1 MDDRILRELIYLAR
15 SNDPVALRSLYAY
28 YDALVNT
35 VMRKMKYISS
45 MSLEAQDLLQV
56 GLITFDKVFWSYRE
70 DLDTTFEVYARSCI
84 IKKMQS
90 LLKKQ
95 YTFFTRYEKK
105 AISLDRI
112 VNYDD
117 SRTYGELIADQRVEY
132 SPQKAQDLEKVWEL
146 VYAIIQNE
154 TSERDQK
161 IFHLVLLGYPEKE
174 VALML
179 NISIKCVYNSV
190 YRVMSK
196 LRAHSLGEFLI
207 INVNR
212 N

>member
-56 GLITFDKVFWSYRE
+56 GMITFDKVFWSYRE

-112 VNYDD
+112 INYDD

-179 NISIKCVYNSV
+179 NISIKCVYNIV
-190 YRVMSK
+190 YLVMSK
-196 LRAHSLGEFLI
+196 LRAHPLGEYLI
-207 INVNR
+207 IN
-212 N
+212 

>member
-56 GLITFDKVFWSYRE
+56 GMITFDKVFWSYRE
-70 DLDTTFEVYARSCI
+70 DLDTTFEIYARSCI

-196 LRAHSLGEFLI
+196 LRAHPLGEFLI
-207 INVNR
+207 IN
-212 N
+212 

>member
-117 SRTYGELIADQRVEY
+117 SRTFGELIADQRVEY

-196 LRAHSLGEFLI
+196 LRAHPLGEFLI
-207 INVNR
+207 IN
-212 N
+212 

>member
-15 SNDPVALRSLYAY
+15 SNDPVALRSLYVY

-56 GLITFDKVFWSYRE
+56 GMITFDKVFWSYRE
-70 DLDTTFEVYARSCI
+70 ELDTTFEVYARSCI

-196 LRAHSLGEFLI
+196 LRAHPLGEFLI
-207 INVNR
+207 IN
-212 N
+212 

>member
-15 SNDPVALRSLYAY
+15 FNDPVALRSLYSY
-28 YDALVNT
+28 YDALVKT
-35 VMRKMKYISS
+35 VMRKMKYVSS

-56 GLITFDKVFWSYRE
+56 GMITFDKVFWSYRE
-70 DLDTTFEVYARSCI
+70 DQDTTFEVYARSCI

-95 YTFFTRYEKK
+95 YTFFIRYEKK
-105 AISLDRI
+105 SISLDKI
-112 VNYDD
+112 VNYED

-132 SPQKAQDLEKVWEL
+132 SPQKAQNLEKVWEL
-146 VYAIIQNE
+146 IYAIIQNE

-179 NISIKCVYNSV
+179 DISIKCVYNSV

-196 LRAHSLGEFLI
+196 LRAHPFGEFLI
-207 INVNR
+207 IN
-212 N
+212 

>member
-15 SNDPVALRSLYAY
+15 SNDPIALRSLYAY

-117 SRTYGELIADQRVEY
+117 SRTYGELIANQRVEY

-196 LRAHSLGEFLI
+196 LRAHPLGEFLI
-207 INVNR
+207 IN
-212 N
+212 

>member
-56 GLITFDKVFWSYRE
+56 GMITFDKVFWSSRE

-112 VNYDD
+112 INYDD

-196 LRAHSLGEFLI
+196 LRAHPLGEFLI
-207 INVNR
+207 IN
-212 N
+212 

>member
-154 TSERDQK
+154 TSKRDQK

-196 LRAHSLGEFLI
+196 LRAHPLGEFLI
-207 INVNR
+207 IN
-212 N
+212 

>member
-56 GLITFDKVFWSYRE
+56 GMITFDKVFWSYRE

-154 TSERDQK
+154 TSKRDQK

-196 LRAHSLGEFLI
+196 LRAHPLGEFLI
-207 INVNR
+207 IN
-212 N
+212 

>member
-56 GLITFDKVFWSYRE
+56 GMITFDKVFWSYRE

-112 VNYDD
+112 INYDD

-196 LRAHSLGEFLI
+196 LRAHPLGEFLI
-207 INVNR
+207 IN
-212 N
+212 

>member
-15 SNDPVALRSLYAY
+15 SNDPVALRSLYSY
-28 YDALVNT
+28 YDALVRT
-35 VMRKMKYISS
+35 VMRKMKYVSS
-45 MSLEAQDLLQV
+45 MSLEAQDLSQV
-56 GLITFDKVFWSYRE
+56 GMITFDKVFWSYRE
-70 DLDTTFEVYARSCI
+70 DQNTTFEVYARSCI

-95 YTFFTRYEKK
+95 YTFFIRYEKK
-105 AISLDRI
+105 SISLDKI
-112 VNYDD
+112 VNYED

-132 SPQKAQDLEKVWEL
+132 SPQKAQNLEKIWEL
-146 VYAIIQNE
+146 IYAIIQNE

-179 NISIKCVYNSV
+179 DISIKCVYNSV

-196 LRAHSLGEFLI
+196 LRAHPFGEFLI
-207 INVNR
+207 IN
-212 N
+212 

>member
-56 GLITFDKVFWSYRE
+56 GLITFDKVFWSYSE

-196 LRAHSLGEFLI
+196 LRAHPLGEFLI
-207 INVNR
+207 IN
-212 N
+212 

>member
-15 SNDPVALRSLYAY
+15 SSDPVALRSLYSY
-28 YDALVNT
+28 YDALVRT
-35 VMRKMKYISS
+35 VMRKMKYVSS

-56 GLITFDKVFWSYRE
+56 GMITFDKVFWSYRE
-70 DLDTTFEVYARSCI
+70 DQDTTFEVYARSCI

-95 YTFFTRYEKK
+95 YTFFIRYEKK
-105 AISLDRI
+105 SISLDKI
-112 VNYDD
+112 VNYED

-132 SPQKAQDLEKVWEL
+132 SPQKAQNLEKIWEL
-146 VYAIIQNE
+146 IYAIIQNE

-196 LRAHSLGEFLI
+196 LRAHPFGEFLI
-207 INVNR
+207 IN
-212 N
+212 

>member
-56 GLITFDKVFWSYRE
+56 GMITFDKVFWSYRE

-112 VNYDD
+112 INYDD

-132 SPQKAQDLEKVWEL
+132 SPQKTQDLKKVWEL

-196 LRAHSLGEFLI
+196 LRAHPLGEFLI
-207 INVNR
+207 IN
-212 N
+212 

>member
-15 SNDPVALRSLYAY
+15 SNDPVALRSLYVY

-45 MSLEAQDLLQV
+45 MSLETQDLLQV

-117 SRTYGELIADQRVEY
+117 SRTYGELIADQSVEY

-154 TSERDQK
+154 TSKRDQK

-196 LRAHSLGEFLI
+196 LRAHPLGEFLI
-207 INVNR
+207 IN
-212 N
+212 

>member
-15 SNDPVALRSLYAY
+15 SNDPVALRCLYFY
-28 YDALVNT
+28 YDALVNR

-56 GLITFDKVFWSYRE
+56 GMITFDKVFWSYRE
-70 DLDTTFEVYARSCI
+70 DQDTTFEVYARSCI

-112 VNYDD
+112 VNYED
-117 SRTYGELIADQRVEY
+117 SRTYGDLIADQRVEY

-196 LRAHSLGEFLI
+196 LRAHPLGEFLI
-207 INVNR
+207 IN
-212 N
+212 

>member
-15 SNDPVALRSLYAY
+15 SNDPVALRSLYSY
-28 YDALVNT
+28 YDALVRT
-35 VMRKMKYISS
+35 VMRKMKYVSS

-56 GLITFDKVFWSYRE
+56 GMITFDKVFWSYRE
-70 DLDTTFEVYARSCI
+70 DQDTTFEVYARSCI

-90 LLKKQ
+90 LFKKQ
-95 YTFFTRYEKK
+95 YTFFIRYEKK
-105 AISLDRI
+105 SISLDKI
-112 VNYDD
+112 VNYED

-132 SPQKAQDLEKVWEL
+132 SPQKAQNLEKIWEL
-146 VYAIIQNE
+146 IYAIIQNE

-179 NISIKCVYNSV
+179 DISIKCVYNSV

-196 LRAHSLGEFLI
+196 LRAHPFGEFLI
-207 INVNR
+207 IN
-212 N
+212 

>member
-15 SNDPVALRSLYAY
+15 SNDPVALRSLYSY
-28 YDALVNT
+28 YDALVRT
-35 VMRKMKYISS
+35 VMRKMKYVSS
-45 MSLEAQDLLQV
+45 MSLEAQDLSQV
-56 GLITFDKVFWSYRE
+56 GMITFDKVFWSYRE
-70 DLDTTFEVYARSCI
+70 DQDTTFEVYARSCI

-95 YTFFTRYEKK
+95 YTFFIRYEKK
-105 AISLDRI
+105 SISLDKI
-112 VNYDD
+112 VNYED

-196 LRAHSLGEFLI
+196 LRAHPLGEFLI
-207 INVNR
+207 IN
-212 N
+212 

>member
-45 MSLEAQDLLQV
+45 MSLEAQDLLRV

-196 LRAHSLGEFLI
+196 LRAHPLGEFLI
-207 INVNR
+207 IN
-212 N
+212 

>member
-15 SNDPVALRSLYAY
+15 FNDPVALRSLYSY
-28 YDALVNT
+28 YDALVKT
-35 VMRKMKYISS
+35 VMRKMKYVSS
-45 MSLEAQDLLQV
+45 MSLEAQDLSQV
-56 GLITFDKVFWSYRE
+56 GMITFDKVFWSYRE
-70 DLDTTFEVYARSCI
+70 DQDTTFEVYARSCI

-95 YTFFTRYEKK
+95 YTFFIRYEKK
-105 AISLDRI
+105 SISLDKI
-112 VNYDD
+112 VNYED

-132 SPQKAQDLEKVWEL
+132 SPQKAQNLEKVWEL
-146 VYAIIQNE
+146 IYAIIQNE

-179 NISIKCVYNSV
+179 DISIKCVYNSV

-196 LRAHSLGEFLI
+196 LRAHPFGEFLI
-207 INVNR
+207 IN
-212 N
+212 

>member
-15 SNDPVALRSLYAY
+15 SNDPVALRCLYSY
-28 YDALVNT
+28 YDALVNR

-56 GLITFDKVFWSYRE
+56 GMITFDKVFWSYRE
-70 DLDTTFEVYARSCI
+70 DQDTTFEVYARSCI

-112 VNYDD
+112 VNYED
-117 SRTYGELIADQRVEY
+117 SRTYGDLIADQRVEY

-196 LRAHSLGEFLI
+196 LRAHPLGEFLI
-207 INVNR
+207 IN
-212 N
+212 

>member
-15 SNDPVALRSLYAY
+15 SNDPVALRSLYVY

-56 GLITFDKVFWSYRE
+56 GMITFDKVFWSYRE

-196 LRAHSLGEFLI
+196 LRAHPLGDFLI
-207 INVNR
+207 IN
-212 N
+212 

>member
-15 SNDPVALRSLYAY
+15 YNDPVALRSLYAY

-56 GLITFDKVFWSYRE
+56 GMITFDKVFWSYRE

-196 LRAHSLGEFLI
+196 LRAHPLGEFLI
-207 INVNR
+207 IN
-212 N
+212 

>member
-35 VMRKMKYISS
+35 VMREMKYISS

-56 GLITFDKVFWSYRE
+56 GMITFDKVFWSYRE

-112 VNYDD
+112 INYDD

-196 LRAHSLGEFLI
+196 LRAHPLGEFLI
-207 INVNR
+207 IN
-212 N
+212 

>member
-15 SNDPVALRSLYAY
+15 FNDPVALRSLYSY
-28 YDALVNT
+28 YDVLVKT
-35 VMRKMKYISS
+35 VMRKMKYVSS
-45 MSLEAQDLLQV
+45 MSLEAQDLSQV
-56 GLITFDKVFWSYRE
+56 GMITFDKVFWSYRE
-70 DLDTTFEVYARSCI
+70 DQDTTFEVYARSCI

-95 YTFFTRYEKK
+95 YTFFIRYEKK
-105 AISLDRI
+105 SISLDKI
-112 VNYDD
+112 VNYED

-132 SPQKAQDLEKVWEL
+132 SPQKAQNLEKIWEL
-146 VYAIIQNE
+146 IYAIIQNE

-179 NISIKCVYNSV
+179 DISIKCVYNSV

-196 LRAHSLGEFLI
+196 LRAHPFGEFLI
-207 INVNR
+207 IN
-212 N
+212 

>member
-15 SNDPVALRSLYAY
+15 SNDPVALRSLYSY
-28 YDALVNT
+28 YDALVRP
-35 VMRKMKYISS
+35 VMRKMKYVSS
-45 MSLEAQDLLQV
+45 MSLEAQDLSQV
-56 GLITFDKVFWSYRE
+56 GMITFDKVFWSYRE
-70 DLDTTFEVYARSCI
+70 DQDTTFEVYARSCI

-95 YTFFTRYEKK
+95 YTFFIRYEKK
-105 AISLDRI
+105 SISLDKI
-112 VNYDD
+112 VNYED

-132 SPQKAQDLEKVWEL
+132 SPQKAQNLEKVWEL
-146 VYAIIQNE
+146 IYAIIQNE

-179 NISIKCVYNSV
+179 DISIKCVYNSV

-196 LRAHSLGEFLI
+196 LRAHPFGEFLI
-207 INVNR
+207 IN
-212 N
+212 

>member
-28 YDALVNT
+28 CDALVNT

-196 LRAHSLGEFLI
+196 LRAHPLGEFLI
-207 INVNR
+207 IN
-212 N
+212 

>member
-15 SNDPVALRSLYAY
+15 SNDPVAMRCLYAY

-196 LRAHSLGEFLI
+196 LRAHPLGEFLI
-207 INVNR
+207 IN
-212 N
+212 

>member
-95 YTFFTRYEKK
+95 YTFFTHYEKK

-196 LRAHSLGEFLI
+196 LRAHPLGEFLI
-207 INVNR
+207 IN
-212 N
+212 

>member
-15 SNDPVALRSLYAY
+15 SNDPVALRSLYVY

-70 DLDTTFEVYARSCI
+70 DLDTAFEVYARSCI

-207 INVNR
+207 IN
-212 N
+212 

>member
-56 GLITFDKVFWSYRE
+56 GMITFDKVFWSYRE

-154 TSERDQK
+154 TSKRDQK
-161 IFHLVLLGYPEKE
+161 IFYLVLLGYPEKE

-196 LRAHSLGEFLI
+196 LRAHPLGEFLI
-207 INVNR
+207 IN
-212 N
+212 

>member
-15 SNDPVALRSLYAY
+15 SNDPVALRSLYVY

-95 YTFFTRYEKK
+95 YTFFMRYEKK

-146 VYAIIQNE
+146 VYAVIQNE

-161 IFHLVLLGYPEKE
+161 IFHLVLLRYPEKE
-174 VALML
+174 VTLML

-196 LRAHSLGEFLI
+196 LRAHPLGEFLI
-207 INVNR
+207 IN
-212 N
+212 

>member
-56 GLITFDKVFWSYRE
+56 GMITFDKVFWSYRE

-132 SPQKAQDLEKVWEL
+132 SPQKAQDLKKVWEL

-196 LRAHSLGEFLI
+196 LRAHPLGEFLI
-207 INVNR
+207 IN
-212 N
+212 

>member
-15 SNDPVALRSLYAY
+15 FNDPVALRSLYSY
-28 YDALVNT
+28 YDALVRT
-35 VMRKMKYISS
+35 VMRKMKYVSS

-56 GLITFDKVFWSYRE
+56 GMITFEKVFWSYRE
-70 DLDTTFEVYARSCI
+70 DQDTTFEVYARSCI

-95 YTFFTRYEKK
+95 YTFFIRYEKK
-105 AISLDRI
+105 SISLDKI
-112 VNYDD
+112 VNYED

-132 SPQKAQDLEKVWEL
+132 SPQKAQNLEKIWEL
-146 VYAIIQNE
+146 IYAIIQNE

-179 NISIKCVYNSV
+179 DISIKCVYNSV

-196 LRAHSLGEFLI
+196 LRAHPFGEFLI
-207 INVNR
+207 IN
-212 N
+212 

>member
-15 SNDPVALRSLYAY
+15 SNDPVALRSLYSY
-28 YDALVNT
+28 YDALVKT
-35 VMRKMKYISS
+35 VMRKMKYVSS

-56 GLITFDKVFWSYRE
+56 GMITFDKVFWSYRE
-70 DLDTTFEVYARSCI
+70 DQDTTFEVYARSCI

-95 YTFFTRYEKK
+95 YTFFIRYEKK
-105 AISLDRI
+105 SISLDKI
-112 VNYDD
+112 VNYED

-132 SPQKAQDLEKVWEL
+132 SPQKAQNLEKIWEL
-146 VYAIIQNE
+146 IYAIIQNE

-179 NISIKCVYNSV
+179 DISIKCVYNSV

-196 LRAHSLGEFLI
+196 LRAHLFGEFLI
-207 INVNR
+207 IN
-212 N
+212 

>member
-56 GLITFDKVFWSYRE
+56 GMITFDKVFWSYRE

-112 VNYDD
+112 INYDD

-190 YRVMSK
+190 YRVISK
-196 LRAHSLGEFLI
+196 LRAHPLGEFLI
-207 INVNR
+207 IN
-212 N
+212 

>member
-15 SNDPVALRSLYAY
+15 SNDPVALRSLYVY

-95 YTFFTRYEKK
+95 YTFFMRYEKK

-179 NISIKCVYNSV
+179 NISIKCVYNRV

-196 LRAHSLGEFLI
+196 LRAHPLGEFLI
-207 INVNR
+207 ID
-212 N
+212 